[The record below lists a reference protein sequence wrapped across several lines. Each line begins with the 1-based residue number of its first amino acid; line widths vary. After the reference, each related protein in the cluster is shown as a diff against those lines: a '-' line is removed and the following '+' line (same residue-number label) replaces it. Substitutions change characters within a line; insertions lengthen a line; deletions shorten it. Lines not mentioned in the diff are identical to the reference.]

1 MTWQNKRV
9 SKTRSPGQSA
19 ESKEIHQKD
28 ELLPARQDLQGQCQ
42 KVLQRAGKKA
52 ITIQNPPSLV
62 EVETFWSKIW
72 ENNKTHNDAAHWI
85 QDQAKKNQHVPTQE
99 WSDVTTEETIEAIH
113 RTSNQKTAGC
123 DDVANFWFKQLTSLH
138 PELAST
144 YNNILKNP
152 EQSLEWL
159 TEGVTFLIPKSE
171 DTENSKNHRPI
182 TCLPTMYKVL
192 TSVITE
198 RAYIFLESNNLLPKV
213 QKGCRRRSY
222 QGHPTRIQLK
232 TT

>member
-9 SKTRSPGQSA
+9 CKTRSPGQSA
-19 ESKEIHQKD
+19 ESKAIHQKD

-42 KVLQRAGKKA
+42 KVLQRAGKKSHHY
-52 ITIQNPPSLV
+52 PEPSLTRRGRDILEQNV
-62 EVETFWSKIW
+62 GEQQDPY
-72 ENNKTHNDAAHWI
+72 HYNDAAHWI
-85 QDQAKKNQHVPTQE
+85 QDQAKENKHVPTQE
-99 WSDVTTEETIEAIH
+99 WSDVTTEETIEAN
-113 RTSNQKTAGC
+113 RTSNWKAAGC
-123 DDVANFWFKQLTSLH
+123 DDVANFWFKQLTSFH
-138 PELAST
+138 PELASA

-152 EQSLEWL
+152 EQSSEWL

-171 DTENSKNHRPI
+171 DTENFKNYRPI

-198 RAYIFLESNNLLPKV
+198 RAYIFLESINLLPKV

-222 QGHPTRIQLK
+222 QGHPTRI
-232 TT
+232 